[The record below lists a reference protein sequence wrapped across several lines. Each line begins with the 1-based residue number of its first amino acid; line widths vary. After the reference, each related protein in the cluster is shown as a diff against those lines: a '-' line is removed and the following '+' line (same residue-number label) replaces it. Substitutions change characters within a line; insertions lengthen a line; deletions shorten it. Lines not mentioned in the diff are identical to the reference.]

1 MKINLIKE
9 ICDNCWLTM
18 AELSHITGIRQQRL
32 KDISSGRVDGFK
44 GDDVALLVE
53 NLHLDAQWLATG
65 DGYLF
70 KEGWSR
76 NYPTRGSHVC
86 DVLDRIR
93 KIINPEAIQI
103 TYDEV
108 LKLPD
113 GTASKWIKKGAIPY
127 WCIKKVS
134 EQYDVSYDFIVYGYE
149 DDKVRFNGSFQQSNV
164 PVVYPTG
171 GLNSNHAVRQVV
183 LSEREYALLDD
194 FRALSD
200 KEKDAAETMLNAVA
214 KHQVKKQA

>member
-18 AELSHITGIRQQRL
+18 AELSHITGIKQQRL

-53 NLHLDAQWLATG
+53 KLHLDAQWLATG

-76 NYPTRGSHVC
+76 NYPTRGSYVC

-93 KIINPEAIQI
+93 KIIDPETMHI

-108 LKLPD
+108 LNLPD

-127 WCIKKVS
+127 WCIKKIS
-134 EQYDVSYDFIVYGYE
+134 EQCNVSYDFIVY
-149 DDKVRFNGSFQQSNV
+149 DKVRFNGSFQQTSE

-171 GLNSNHAVRQVV
+171 GLDSNHAVRQVV
-183 LSEREYALLDD
+183 LTEREYALLDD
-194 FRALSD
+194 FRALGD

-214 KHQVKKQA
+214 KHKVKKKA